1 MTSAISNAINNFI
14 GGSLQEGYMSWQP
27 RWGAN
32 TVNASISG
40 LLAALSGSIGIF
52 TASSVYDR
60 YKQQEQIYLD
70 NAEENARRLQLKGD
84 IALRNLRTKHALSQ
98 GSNEL
103 SAAAAGGRL
112 SGSTLD
118 VLVSEHKYNVADE
131 RTQALETIWE
141 VSEAKRAGYLNALN
155 TAWASMQ
162 FANTQKASAIQ
173 GLVKGLQ
180 VASSSLLAD
189 KRSYREL
196 DYLTDKSYKD
206 QDLKWQEKFSLFG
219 FSEDGTDNP
228 LKIEDSDLS
237 GYPDNNVGLI
247 DPFKVGTTGII

>member
-14 GGSLQEGYMSWQP
+14 GGDAWEKYMYWQP
-27 RWGAN
+27 QWGAN
-32 TVNASISG
+32 TVNASVSG
-40 LLAALSGSIGIF
+40 LLTALSSSIGIF

-70 NAEENARRLQLKGD
+70 NAEENARRLQIKGD
-84 IALRNLRTKHALSQ
+84 IALRNLKTKHALSQ

-118 VLVSEHKYNVADE
+118 VLVSNYKYNVADE
-131 RTQALETIWE
+131 RTQSLETIWS
-141 VSEAKRAGYLNALN
+141 VSEAKREGYLNALN
-155 TAWASMQ
+155 TAWKSMQ

-189 KRSYREL
+189 KRSYRET
-196 DYLTDKSYKD
+196 DYLTQKSYRD
-206 QDLKWQEKFSLFG
+206 QDLKWQNDFSLFG

-228 LKIEDSDLS
+228 LKIEESYLS
-237 GYPDNNVGLI
+237 GYPDNEVGLI
-247 DPFKVGTTGII
+247 DPLKVGTTGII